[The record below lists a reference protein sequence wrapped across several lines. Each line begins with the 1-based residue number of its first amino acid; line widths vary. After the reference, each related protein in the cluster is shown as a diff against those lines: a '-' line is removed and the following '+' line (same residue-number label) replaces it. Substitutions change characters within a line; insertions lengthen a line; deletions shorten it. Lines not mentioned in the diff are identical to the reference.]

1 MNDNARAELAIK
13 KLSPVYDEIANL
25 YEALVDED
33 SSAVSSSVLAITNAL
48 REIKS
53 SWTSRPPVNLELRDG
68 DGS

>member
-13 KLSPVYDEIANL
+13 KLSAVYDEIANL
-25 YEALVDED
+25 YEALVDD
-33 SSAVSSSVLAITNAL
+33 DGSAVSSSVLAINNAL

-53 SWTSRPPVNLELRDG
+53 SWTSKPPVNLELRDG

>member
-13 KLSPVYDEIANL
+13 KLSAVYDEIANL
-25 YEALVDED
+25 YEALVDD
-33 SSAVSSSVLAITNAL
+33 DGSAVSSSVLAINNAL

-53 SWTSRPPVNLELRDG
+53 SWTSKLPVNLELRDG

>member
-1 MNDNARAELAIK
+1 
-13 KLSPVYDEIANL
+13 
-25 YEALVDED
+25 
-33 SSAVSSSVLAITNAL
+33 VLAINNAL

>member
-13 KLSPVYDEIANL
+13 KLSAVYDEIANL
-25 YEALVDED
+25 YEALVDD
-33 SSAVSSSVLAITNAL
+33 DGTAVSSSVLAINNAL

>member
-13 KLSPVYDEIANL
+13 KLSAVYDEIANL

-33 SSAVSSSVLAITNAL
+33 GSAVSSSVLAINNAL

>member
-13 KLSPVYDEIANL
+13 KLSSVYDEIANL

-33 SSAVSSSVLAITNAL
+33 SSAVSSSVLAINNAL

-53 SWTSRPPVNLELRDG
+53 SLMSKPPVNLELRDG

>member
-13 KLSPVYDEIANL
+13 KLSAVYDEIANL
-25 YEALVDED
+25 YEALVDD
-33 SSAVSSSVLAITNAL
+33 DGSAVSSSVLAINNAL

-53 SWTSRPPVNLELRDG
+53 SWMSKPPVNLELRDG